1 MENMLSGLEKMVVY
15 DLIVVLKHLT
25 KKDKMSLRASSTTML
40 RRINELE
47 NTFKVW
53 RIYTG
58 DSINLRKMADEICYI
73 QGIKYFAIFQPSSK
87 LSWGGGAFNHF
98 CDTCKAHSIALFTIN
113 CFTFFWHKLS
123 KN

>member
-1 MENMLSGLEKMVVY
+1 MLIVNLFSEIRSKFRMENMLSGLERMVVY

-58 DSINLRKMADEICYI
+58 DFINLRKMADDICYI

-87 LSWGGGAFNHF
+87 LSWGGGLLIIFVVLVKH
-98 CDTCKAHSIALFTIN
+98 TL
-113 CFTFFWHKLS
+113 
-123 KN
+123 